1 MFTTF
6 EFAGNRLFKSFSTTA
21 KFNPHHLP
29 QGPVQISPTKWH
41 RYGTH
46 KTTSPVLDSKV
57 DISIEYKLPDQLTQ
71 GQSTLLPWSLIAALR
86 RSLGSTWVF
95 GPYPRLSVVTCV
107 AEVKTTLSASRLEA
121 EFQAAVGGV
130 CMIQAR
136 IELVDMIKRL
146 KTEAPPPDV
155 SCSPPD
161 DSCSPPD
168 DSCLQLDKSLLD
180 FTFPVVTLIVMADTW
195 YYQIVYLRTTNDCV
209 RPSYKYMYTHQTFAD
224 VDLKVVLPIRMAGD
238 TLTHLGVFKLLK
250 FVDALRVWS
259 LDYAREFILLL
270 RALGMVV
277 GWTEE

>member
-1 MFTTF
+1 MFTTL
-6 EFAGNRLFKSFSTTA
+6 EFAGNRLLKSFSTTT

-29 QGPVQISPTKWH
+29 QGPVPISPTK
-41 RYGTH
+41 RPRCGTH

-71 GQSTLLPWSLIAALR
+71 GQSTLMPWSLIAALK

-95 GPYPRLSVVTCV
+95 GPYPRLSVVTCLV
-107 AEVKTTLSASRLEA
+107 EVKTTLSASRLEA

-136 IELVDMIKRL
+136 IELVDMIKQL
-146 KTEAPPPDV
+146 KTEV
-155 SCSPPD
+155 SP
-161 DSCSPPD
+161 

-180 FTFPVVTLIVMADTW
+180 FMFPVLTLVVMGDTW

-209 RPSYKYMYTHQTFAD
+209 RPSYKNYQTFAD
-224 VDLKVVLPIRMAGD
+224 VDLKIVLPIRMAGD

-250 FVDALRVWS
+250 FVDALRVWC

-270 RALGMVV
+270 RALGMAV
-277 GWTEE
+277 GWREE